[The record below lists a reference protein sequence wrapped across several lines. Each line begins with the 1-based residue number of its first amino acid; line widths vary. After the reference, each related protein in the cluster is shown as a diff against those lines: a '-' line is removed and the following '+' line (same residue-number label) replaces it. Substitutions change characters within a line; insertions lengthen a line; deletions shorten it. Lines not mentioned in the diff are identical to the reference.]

1 MVSRRGWRALVLSL
15 LVLGV
20 FVVPVTLSN
29 ASPIVIN
36 ANENAHTLLLSLPG
50 PFNGC
55 SYLDPGATPT
65 SNAILDLV
73 RPSAFVT
80 GANGTLVGENG
91 AIASAELTSLQ
102 PETVR
107 YTIAAGQNWSDGVAF
122 TGHDLVSWWQRA
134 RSLASVTS
142 DGYRAIKSLT
152 LSHNALTV
160 TAVFSSAYADW
171 DQLFRDVESIGPPM
185 GCAIHSLLTKP
196 SLGPYRVTS
205 ASSNRVVLNMNTNWP
220 LDPNRFGRIV
230 ITDKQTLPS
239 TRNAVYAGYS
249 LAVGSAQVQTV
260 SARPSL
266 LSRIASSS
274 NIEELTFAPNSYFTR
289 NVAVRKALSWSISRQ
304 SLIDHRFGAVTLVP
318 QVAASAIYSQGQ
330 SQYPGTTGV
339 GPVGQQPTTTIT
351 NNGAA
356 NGLSDCSACAVDE
369 LVQSGHHRTA
379 SGWLNRAGK
388 LLSVRLAVGPSA
400 LDRTVATLI
409 KNYWMRLGVSTTV
422 MHENSE
428 IQASQAAATSD
439 ADVAVFAR
447 PTLTTPSYAAR
458 SWAGPAYANTYPSG
472 VRSVALTTL
481 FNQASTIFNPVTA
494 AATWLKLDQIIMKDY
509 WVRPLFTAPSLA
521 VWTSTLVT
529 VQNSF
534 TVTGFVDQLPTW
546 SIAPLAPTT

>member
-1 MVSRRGWRALVLSL
+1 MFARRGWRALVLSL
-15 LVLGV
+15 LVLGA
-20 FVVPVTLSN
+20 FVVPITLSN
-29 ASPIVIN
+29 AAQIVIN

-55 SYLDPGATPT
+55 SYLDQGATPT

-107 YTIAAGQNWSDGVAF
+107 YTIAPGQTWSDGVPF

-142 DGYRAIKSLT
+142 DGYRAIQSLT
-152 LSHNALTV
+152 LSPDALTV
-160 TAVFSSAYADW
+160 TAVFSTSYADW
-171 DQLFRDVESIGPPM
+171 DQLFRDVEAIGPSTD
-185 GCAIHSLLTKP
+185 CAVRNLLTRP

-205 ASSNRVVLNMNTNWP
+205 ASRNRVVLNMNSNWP

-230 ITDKQTLPS
+230 ITDTQTLP
-239 TRNAVYAGYS
+239 TTANAIYAEYT
-249 LAVGSAQVQTV
+249 LAVDGSQIQTI

-274 NIEELTFAPNSYFTR
+274 NIEELTFAPRGFFSR
-289 NVAVRKALSWSISRQ
+289 NLAVRQALSWSISRQ
-304 SLIDHRFGAVTLVP
+304 SLIEHLFGAVTLIP

-330 SQYPGTTGV
+330 SQYPGTIGA
-339 GPVGQQPTTTIT
+339 GLSGQSSTTTKSGST
-351 NNGAA
+351 
-356 NGLSDCSACAVDE
+356 NGLSDCATCAIDILE
-369 LVQSGHHRTA
+369 QNGYHRTA
-379 SGWLNRAGK
+379 SGWFNRAGK
-388 LLSVRLAVGPSA
+388 LLSIRLAVGPSD
-400 LDRTVATLI
+400 LDRMVATQVES
-409 KNYWMRLGVSTTV
+409 YWTTLGVGTKV
-422 MHENSE
+422 IHESSE
-428 IQASQAAATSD
+428 VQASQAAATSSV
-439 ADVAVFAR
+439 DVAVFAR

-458 SWAGPAYANTYPSG
+458 SWAGPPYANTFPSG
-472 VRSVALTTL
+472 VRSAAVTTL

-494 AATWLKLDQIIMKDY
+494 AATWLKLDQIVMKDY

-534 TVTGFVDQLPTW
+534 TVAGFVDQLSTW
-546 SIAPLAPTT
+546 SIAPVAPTT

>member
-1 MVSRRGWRALVLSL
+1 MFSRRGWRALVLSV
-15 LVLGV
+15 LVLGA

-29 ASPIVIN
+29 AAQIVIN

-65 SNAILDLV
+65 SNAILDLL

-107 YTIAAGQNWSDGVAF
+107 YTIASGQKWSNGAAF
-122 TGHDLVSWWQRA
+122 TGHDLVSWWRRA

-152 LSHNALTV
+152 LSRNALTV

-171 DQLFRDVESIGPPM
+171 DQLFRDVESIGPST
-185 GCAIHSLLTKP
+185 GCAIANLLTKP

-205 ASSNRVVLNMNTNWP
+205 ASSNRVVLNMNTSWP
-220 LDPNRFGRIV
+220 LDPNRFGRVV
-230 ITDKQTLPS
+230 ITDQQTLPS
-239 TRNAVYAGYS
+239 TKSAVYAGYT
-249 LAVGSAQVQTV
+249 LAVTSSQIQTI
-260 SARPSL
+260 SARPSM

-274 NIEELTFAPNSYFTR
+274 NIEELTFAPHSYFSR
-289 NVAVRKALSWSISRQ
+289 NVAVRQALSWSISRQ
-304 SLIDHRFGAVTLVP
+304 SLIEHLFGAVTLIP
-318 QVAASAIYSQGQ
+318 QIAASAIYSQGQ
-330 SQYPGTTGV
+330 SQYPGT
-339 GPVGQQPTTTIT
+339 GPGLSGELTTTTIS
-351 NNGAA
+351 NEGAS
-356 NGLSDCSACAVDE
+356 NGLTDCSVCAGDV
-369 LVQSGHHRTA
+369 LVQSGYRRTA
-379 SGWLNRAGK
+379 SGWINRAGK
-388 LLSVRLAVGPSA
+388 LLSVRLAVGPSF
-400 LDRTVATLI
+400 LDRKAAALI
-409 KNYWMRLGVSTTV
+409 ENNWTTLGVSTKV
-422 MHENSE
+422 LQENSD
-428 IQASQAAATSD
+428 IQASQAAATSA
-439 ADVAVFAR
+439 ADVAIFAR

-458 SWAGPAYANTYPSG
+458 SWSGPAYADTYPSG
-472 VRSVALTTL
+472 VRRAAVTTL

-494 AATWLKLDQIIMKDY
+494 AATFLQLDQIIMKDY
-509 WVRPLFTAPSLA
+509 WVRPLFTAPSLT

-534 TVTGFVDQLPTW
+534 TVTGFADQLPTW
-546 SIAPLAPTT
+546 SIAPVAPTI